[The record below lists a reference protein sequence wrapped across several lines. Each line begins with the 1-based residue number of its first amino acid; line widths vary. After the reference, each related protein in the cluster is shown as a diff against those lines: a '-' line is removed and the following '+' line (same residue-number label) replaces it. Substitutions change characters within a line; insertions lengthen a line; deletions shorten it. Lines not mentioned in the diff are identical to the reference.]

1 MKLTAGTVGGL
12 LNINNS
18 WFRRRDPIDFTDI
31 NNITDAGAYRVWGNM
46 DLTDEERMGIVM
58 NEGFV
63 LEVFDTGTDCVQR
76 LIAMNSYIN
85 IYQRVTISRDRKEW
99 RPWTKFTV
107 IQV

>member
-1 MKLTAGTVGGL
+1 M
-12 LNINNS
+12 
-18 WFRRRDPIDFTDI
+18 

-63 LEVFDTGTDCVQR
+63 LEIFDAGTECVQR
-76 LIAMNSYIN
+76 LIAMNSYIY